1 MLLKESLISATSS
14 IRSNMIRSFL
24 TTLAIIIGTAAVI
37 AVIGI
42 GSSANKALEAEIDDF
57 GPRTLYVSPG
67 QNRRGAVT
75 KGLIP
80 LDIKD
85 AYALARNKEHNWL
98 VSPYIT
104 RNRQVKFNN
113 ANINERVR
121 ANLPIHFKVSGF
133 DIEYGKIFSE
143 EENLGRKRVVVLGS
157 AVPKELKTS
166 AKRILNNEILIA
178 GTSYK
183 VIGVLKEEGSTGW
196 QNPDDELYIPLLTGS
211 QRLFGTENL
220 DSLSVGIS
228 KDANVDGVMMTIERI
243 LRAQH
248 DIGPGDD
255 NDFRISDY
263 SQFSDLRRQATGI
276 FTALIAGIAGIS
288 LIVGGI
294 GVMNIML
301 VSVTERTREIG
312 LRKALGAT
320 HKAIMLQFIVEAILL
335 CVIGG
340 CVGVFLGTSILYLFA
355 SLNDWPFAMPFSAII
370 GSITFSAMVGL
381 FFGIWPAR
389 KAAKLDPAIS
399 LRYE

>member
-1 MLLKESLISATSS
+1 MLFKESLISAISS
-14 IRSNMIRSFL
+14 IRSNIVRSFL

-75 KGLIP
+75 KGFIP

-85 AYALARNKEHNWL
+85 AYALAKNKDHNWM

-113 ANINERVR
+113 SNINERIR

-157 AVPKELKTS
+157 SVPKELKTS
-166 AKRILNNEILIA
+166 AQRILNKEILLA

-196 QNPDDELYIPLLTGS
+196 QNPDDELYIPLLTGA
-211 QRLFGTENL
+211 QRLFGTESL

-228 KDANVDGVMMTIERI
+228 KDANVDEVMMTIERI

-248 DIGPGDD
+248 DIGPGED

-301 VSVTERTREIG
+301 VSVTVRTREIG

-320 HKAIMLQFIVEAILL
+320 HKAIMLQFIVDAILL
-335 CVIGG
+335 CLIGG
-340 CVGVFLGTSILYLFA
+340 CIGVFLGTSILYLFA
-355 SLNDWPFAMPFSAII
+355 SFNEWPFAMPFSAIV

>member
-1 MLLKESLISATSS
+1 MLFKESLISAISS
-14 IRSNMIRSFL
+14 IRSNIVRSFL

-75 KGLIP
+75 KGFIP

-85 AYALARNKEHNWL
+85 AYALAKNKDHNWM

-113 ANINERVR
+113 ANINERIR

-157 AVPKELKTS
+157 SVPKELKTS
-166 AKRILNNEILIA
+166 AQRILNKEILLA

-196 QNPDDELYIPLLTGS
+196 QNPDDELYIPLLTGA
-211 QRLFGTENL
+211 QRLFGTESL

-228 KDANVDGVMMTIERI
+228 KDANVDEVMMTIERI

-248 DIGPGDD
+248 DIGPGED

-335 CVIGG
+335 CLIGG
-340 CVGVFLGTSILYLFA
+340 CIGVFLGTSILYLFA
-355 SLNDWPFAMPFSAII
+355 SFNEWPFAMPFSAIV